1 MFQSAEMALTEGGFE
16 PHAQENI
23 FVNSDAV
30 SLHPSWEYLVH
41 PLSWRQLL

>member
-16 PHAQENI
+16 LHAQENI
-23 FVNSDAV
+23 FVNSDAM

-41 PLSWRQLL
+41 PLSWGQLL